1 MINDGSN
8 FKIVSSGYGAF
19 SVQDCT
25 VGNAQALLESNL
37 INLDARIV
45 EAADAIR
52 DKTGYVVNTDLVVG
66 ALQELLSAD
75 IGQELPKV
83 TRMIHGKPVEGKT
96 IKTIVFEDKLVFEDQ
111 HLIKLMLWAKTN
123 GVARNNLKEL
133 TSRASYKLEDMNPM
147 SFFLFDGIYK
157 RAGDKKLIFLDDETI
172 EAVEELAI
180 LKKNMWK
187 VTAKESGVVQRYLT
201 FISNN
206 LLGRNE
212 KFDLGTYNS

>member
-19 SVQDCT
+19 SVEDCT
-25 VGNAQALLESNL
+25 VDNAQALLESNL
-37 INLDARIV
+37 SNLDAHIV
-45 EAADAIR
+45 EAATAIR
-52 DKTGYVVNTDLVVG
+52 DKTGYVVNTDLVGG

-96 IKTIVFEDKLVFEDQ
+96 IKTIVFEDQ
-111 HLIKLMLWAKTN
+111 HLIKLMLWAKAN

-133 TSRASYKLEDMNPM
+133 TSRASYKLEEMNPM

-157 RAGDKKLIFLDDETI
+157 RAGEKKLIFLDDDTI

-180 LKKNMWK
+180 LKKNKWK
-187 VTAKESGVVQRYLT
+187 ATARESGVVQRYLT
-201 FISNN
+201 FIRNK
-206 LLGRNE
+206 LLGRDE
-212 KFDLGTYNS
+212 KVDLGVYTGSSE

>member
-25 VGNAQALLESNL
+25 VDNAQALLECNL
-37 INLDARIV
+37 SNLDAHIV

-52 DKTGYVVNTDLVVG
+52 DKTGYVVNTSSVVG

-75 IGQELPKV
+75 IGQDLPKV
-83 TRMIHGKPVEGKT
+83 TRMIHGKPAEGQT
-96 IKTIVFEDKLVFEDQ
+96 IKTIVFEDQ
-111 HLIKLMLWAKTN
+111 HLIKLMVWAKAN

-133 TSRASYKLEDMNPM
+133 TSRAGYKLEEMNPM

-157 RAGDKKLIFLDDETI
+157 RAGEKKLIFLEDETI
-172 EAVEELAI
+172 EAIEELAI
-180 LKKNMWK
+180 LKKNKWK
-187 VTAKESGVVQRYLT
+187 ATAKESGVVQRYLT

-206 LLGRNE
+206 LLGRDE
-212 KFDLGTYNS
+212 KLDLGTYLSSDE

>member
-75 IGQELPKV
+75 IGQDLPKV

-96 IKTIVFEDKLVFEDQ
+96 IKTIVFEDQ
-111 HLIKLMLWAKTN
+111 HLIKLMLWARTN

-206 LLGRNE
+206 FLGRNE